1 MPEPWLIQVF
11 DHNQL
16 VHSCTCTGRV
26 ELGRQGHVGET
37 IYATSDS
44 TIDNVSRVVIAGPN
58 EDRVSRKHALLEPL
72 PGARLK
78 VENRSRKAPIGL
90 GDGSCLQPGETREL
104 SLPALLILG
113 HKVVKVQEAYRDEF
127 GASLQGLEQ
136 QTIGP
141 RAAAQGLTPAT
152 GLASFRLPVTEGIP
166 GEPVLRC
173 LQATLEVLK
182 SAATDTEFFQK
193 AAQAVVEGV
202 GLDTGRVLV
211 LEGNTWK
218 TIAYETSPDVD
229 DLRGRP
235 PSQGVLDRVRR
246 EARTFWHSPSMA
258 TSEDGSS
265 LVGITS
271 VVAAPIL
278 DAEDRV
284 IAVLYG
290 DRRQFPALPGAQ
302 KIGRLEAVLVDLLA
316 GSVAAGLARLDQ
328 QRAALA
334 IQTQFEQFFTPELA
348 RQLASR
354 PDLLTGQD
362 LEITVLFCD
371 IRGFS
376 RITRS
381 LGPARTL
388 EWIGDV
394 LSTLSD
400 CVLDRQGVLVDY
412 IGDEL
417 MAMWGAPE
425 AQPDHAERAC
435 LAALDMLGRL
445 PELNARWQ
453 PILGEPMGLGIGLN
467 TGTARVGNI
476 GSKRKFKYG
485 PLGDTVNVA
494 SRVQGAN
501 KYFKSNLLLT
511 RATRD
516 RLGPQFRTRRLGSV
530 RVVNIADPIEL
541 HELAPLTQPGWPELC
556 AAYERALAAFEGRN
570 FRQAARILGSL
581 VEEHVEDGPSLAL
594 MSRAVGFMVEEPDPD
609 EFDPS
614 YRLPGK

>member
-11 DHNQL
+11 ERHQL
-16 VHSCTCTGRV
+16 VHSCRCTGKV
-26 ELGRQGHVGET
+26 ELGRQGHPGESVYT
-37 IYATSDS
+37 TLDS
-44 TIDNVSRVVIAGPN
+44 PAHVSRVVIAGPQ
-58 EDRVSRKHALLEPL
+58 EDRVSRRHAFLEPL
-72 PGARLK
+72 PGARMS

-90 GDGSCLQPGETREL
+90 PDGSILGPGERREL
-104 SLPALLILG
+104 PLPALLLLG
-113 HKVVKVQEAYRDEF
+113 HKAVKVQEAISDEF

-141 RAAAQGLTPAT
+141 RAAAQGLTPAS
-152 GLASFRLPVTEGIP
+152 GLASYRISGP
-166 GEPVLRC
+166 GGVDAEPVLRC

-182 SAATDTEFFQK
+182 SAVSDTEFFQK

-211 LEGNTWK
+211 LDGESWK
-218 TIAYETSPDVD
+218 TIAFESCPDCD

-235 PSQGVLDRVRR
+235 PSQRVLDRVRR
-246 EARTFWHSPSMA
+246 EARTFWHAPSLASP
-258 TSEDGSS
+258 EDGSS
-265 LVGITS
+265 LIGITS
-271 VVAAPIL
+271 VVASPIL

-284 IAVLYG
+284 IAILYG
-290 DRRQFPALPGAQ
+290 DRRQFPALPVGGR
-302 KIGRLEAVLVDLLA
+302 IGRVEAILMDLLA

-354 PDLLTGQD
+354 PDLLVGQD
-362 LEITVLFCD
+362 IEITVLFCD

-381 LGPARTL
+381 LGPSRTL
-388 EWIGDV
+388 EWVGDV

-435 LAALDMLGRL
+435 LAALDMLGLL
-445 PELNARWQ
+445 PQLNARWR
-453 PILGEPMGLGIGLN
+453 PILGEPMGVGIGIN
-467 TGTARVGNI
+467 TGVARVGNI
-476 GSKRKFKYG
+476 GSRRKFKYG
-485 PLGDTVNVA
+485 ALGDTVNVA

-511 RATRD
+511 RATREH
-516 RLGPQFRTRRLGSV
+516 LGPKFRTRRLGSV

-541 HELAPLTQPGWPELC
+541 HELAPLNQPGWAALC
-556 AAYERALAAFEGRN
+556 ASYESALKAFEARN
-570 FRQAARILGSL
+570 FRQAARILGTL
-581 VEEHVEDGPSLAL
+581 VDEHVEDGPSLAM
-594 MSRAVGFMVEEPDPD
+594 MSRAVASMVEEPDPD